1 MRYINLIQFINI
13 KIIYRSREGT
23 TTTTT
28 TTIMNPMITREYNPF
43 YQLKVEKCEVK
54 DIKGQII
61 FESYISNTHMCCGDA
76 WVKIIWAV
84 FYFKCFF

>member
-1 MRYINLIQFINI
+1 
-13 KIIYRSREGT
+13 
-23 TTTTT
+23 
-28 TTIMNPMITREYNPF
+28 MITREYNPF

-76 WVKIIWAV
+76 WVKIISAV
-84 FYFKCFF
+84 FYFKCFLVLNRDWTDQNAAMDNSTSLESKIAVMMKLFF